1 MNAYSG
7 RLVDRVAIVTGAS
20 RGIGLASDDASW
32 ITGQAIVCDGG
43 VSLTG
48 RAG

>member
-1 MNAYSG
+1 MNAYLG
-7 RLVDRVAIVTGAS
+7 RLAGRVATALVAGAVAL
-20 RGIGLASDDASW
+20 LASDDAAW